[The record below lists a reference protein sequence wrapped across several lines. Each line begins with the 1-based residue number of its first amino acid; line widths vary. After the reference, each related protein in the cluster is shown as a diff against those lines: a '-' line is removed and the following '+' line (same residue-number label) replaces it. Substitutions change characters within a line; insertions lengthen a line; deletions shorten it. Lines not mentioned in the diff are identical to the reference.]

1 MQSRHSLSLDCSD
14 LRDLREVVCTA
25 LVCLCDCKNGGLGE
39 EMGFKLIL
47 RLDVSEVC

>member
-14 LRDLREVVCTA
+14 LREVVFTT
-25 LVCLCDCKNGGLGE
+25 LVCLCDFKKNGGLGK